1 MHRTLCESAHG
12 HTEFS
17 AAQETPLDALP
28 GNCLQPRP
36 WEQLPPGISSRQ
48 SSALHFSSVGPC
60 ALNAGSGLVHW
71 AQRSDIHP
79 ACVFAGDAGAF
90 HPQGA
95 MLEEGPRIVF
105 LMRLAIA
112 GPSVQ

>member
-1 MHRTLCESAHG
+1 MSQPTDIQNL
-12 HTEFS
+12 
-17 AAQETPLDALP
+17 ALLRKPPWMPSQLIASSPAP
-28 GNCLQPRP
+28 GSSS
-36 WEQLPPGISSRQ
+36 PPGISSRQ